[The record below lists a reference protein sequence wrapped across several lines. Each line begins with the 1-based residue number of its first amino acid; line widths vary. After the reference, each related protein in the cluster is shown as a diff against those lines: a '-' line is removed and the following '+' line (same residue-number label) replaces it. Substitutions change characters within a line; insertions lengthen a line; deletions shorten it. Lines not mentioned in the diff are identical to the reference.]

1 VLPARGSTDVP
12 PARNRATFRFYE
24 ELNDF
29 LPAVRRKTAFEYEF
43 DGTPSVKDAI
53 EALGVPHTEVD
64 LILVNGQ
71 SVDFRHLLRG
81 GERVAVYP
89 AFERLDIAGL
99 TRLRPAPLRD
109 PRFVLDVHLGRLAR
123 YLRLAGFD
131 ASYANDY
138 DDAAVVRIALAE
150 RRIIL
155 TRDVGILKQ
164 RAVTHGYWVRN
175 TAPRAQLHEVV
186 SALDLGG
193 RIHPFTRCMQCNGV
207 LRDASRDEIVD
218 RVPAGVAREHDRF
231 RVCGNCDR
239 VYWRGSHYDRL
250 VRLLEETFERTRS

>member
-1 VLPARGSTDVP
+1 MPS
-12 PARNRATFRFYE
+12 RNRSTFRFYE

-29 LPAVRRKTAFEYEF
+29 LPPLRRKTAFDYEF
-43 DGTPSVKDAI
+43 DGTPSVKDSI
-53 EALGVPHTEVD
+53 EAVGVPHTEVD
-64 LILVNGQ
+64 LILVDGE

-89 AFERLDIAGL
+89 LFERLDIAGL

-131 ASYANDY
+131 TCYANDY
-138 DDAAVVRIALAE
+138 DDATVVSVSLAE

-155 TRDVGILKQ
+155 TRDVGILKH

-175 TAPRAQLHEVV
+175 SAPRAQLREVV
-186 SALDLGG
+186 AALDLAT
-193 RIHPFTRCMQCNGV
+193 RVRPFERCMQCNGT
-207 LRDASRDEIVD
+207 LRDASREEVID
-218 RVPAGVAREHDRF
+218 RVPPSIAREHDRF
-231 RVCGNCDR
+231 RLCESCGR
-239 VYWRGSHYDRL
+239 IYWRGSHYDRL
-250 VRLLEETFERTRS
+250 VRLLDEALIGLRAPLS

>member
-1 VLPARGSTDVP
+1 VP
-12 PARNRATFRFYE
+12 PARNRSTFRFYE

-29 LPAVRRKTAFEYEF
+29 LPAMRRKTAFEYAF

-53 EALGVPHTEVD
+53 EAIGVPHTEVD
-64 LILVNGQ
+64 LILVNGE

-131 ASYANDY
+131 TSYANDY
-138 DDAAVVRIALAE
+138 DDATVVRIALTE

-164 RAVTHGYWVRN
+164 RVVTHGYWVRN
-175 TAPRAQLHEVV
+175 TAPRVQLREIVA
-186 SALDLGG
+186 ALDLAA
-193 RIHPFTRCMQCNGV
+193 RIRPFTRCMRCNGS
-207 LRDASRDEIVD
+207 LRDAARQEIVD
-218 RVPAGVAREHDRF
+218 RVPAAIAREHDQF
-231 RVCGNCDR
+231 RVCSDCGR

-250 VRLLEETFERTRS
+250 VRLLDEILDSNRPLRKT

>member
-1 VLPARGSTDVP
+1 ML
-12 PARNRATFRFYE
+12 PARNRSTSRFYE
-24 ELNDF
+24 ELNDL
-29 LPAVRRKTAFEYEF
+29 LPPVRRKTAFEYDF
-43 DGTPSVKDAI
+43 DGMPSVKDAI
-53 EALGVPHTEVD
+53 EALGVPHAEVD
-64 LILVNGQ
+64 LILVNGE

-81 GERVAVYP
+81 GECVSVNT
-89 AFERLDIAGL
+89 FERLGIAGL

-131 ASYANDY
+131 TSYASDY
-138 DDAAVVRIALAE
+138 DDATVVRIALTE

-164 RAVTHGYWVRN
+164 RAVTHAYWVRN

-186 SALDLGG
+186 TALDLAG
-193 RIHPFTRCMQCNGV
+193 RIRPFTRCMQGNGT
-207 LRDASRDEIVD
+207 LRDAARQEVVD
-218 RVPAGVAREHDRF
+218 RVPAAIAREHDRF
-231 RVCGNCDR
+231 RVGTDCGR

-250 VRLLEETFERTRS
+250 VRLLDEIFEGASSPRGR